1 MIKAEEY
8 KRFFELNLS
17 EEILKNTKEG
27 KLNLSTAL
35 LEKLLGIASFIEA
48 REKAV
53 YEGHEKKH
61 FLFFPD
67 SVLKVLI
74 LDDRVEYQASTLEE
88 YAMGFR
94 RV

>member
-17 EEILKNTKEG
+17 EEVSNNTKEG
-27 KLNLSTAL
+27 KLTLSTAL
-35 LEKLLGIASFIEA
+35 LEKLIGIAYFIEEK
-48 REKAV
+48 EKAV
-53 YEGHEKKH
+53 YEGYEKKH

-88 YAMGFR
+88 YAMGLR
-94 RV
+94 RI